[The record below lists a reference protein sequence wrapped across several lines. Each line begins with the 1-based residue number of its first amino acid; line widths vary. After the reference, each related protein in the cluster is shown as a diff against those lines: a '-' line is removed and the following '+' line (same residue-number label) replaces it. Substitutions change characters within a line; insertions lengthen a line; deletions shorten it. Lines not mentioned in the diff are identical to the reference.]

1 MTSAILFMAIVPLAL
16 LLVLALVL
24 LSGRMS
30 PRLRNIVAGCGLV
43 VAVIGL
49 GWSLFAS
56 AARGDWFRF
65 AFFLIVLVW
74 LGWRMARV
82 YREQSARLARGA
94 Q

>member
-1 MTSAILFMAIVPLAL
+1 MTWAVLFMAMVPLAL
-16 LLVLALVL
+16 LLVLAFVL

-30 PRLRNIVAGCGLV
+30 TRLRNIVAGCGLV
-43 VAVIGL
+43 VAVSGL
-49 GWSLFAS
+49 GWTLFSS